1 MITVTTL
8 ASGALLF
15 ALAGQSA
22 QDAPDPLDPAGMEQT
37 APDTAAD
44 TASEDFSDDEIDA
57 FVASGLA
64 IRALREDAAQDPD
77 AMQAEAEAI
86 IAANGLDRATY
97 NAIGNA
103 AQEDPALAARVQRA
117 IGEARQSAES

>member
-15 ALAGQSA
+15 GLAGQSV

-37 APDTAAD
+37 APDPAPD
-44 TASEDFSDDEIDA
+44 TVTQDFTDDEIDA

-64 IRALREDAAQDPD
+64 IRALREDGAQDQD
-77 AMQAEAEAI
+77 AVQAEAEAI

-97 NAIGNA
+97 QAIGTA
-103 AQEDPALAARVQRA
+103 AQEDPVLAARVQRA
-117 IGEARQSAES
+117 IGEARQSAAS

>member
-15 ALAGQSA
+15 GLAGQSA
-22 QDAPDPLDPAGMEQT
+22 HDDPDPLDPAGMEQVASDP
-37 APDTAAD
+37 APDTA
-44 TASEDFSDDEIDA
+44 TEEFTDDEIDA

-64 IRALREDAAQDPD
+64 IRALRQDGAQDRD
-77 AMQAEAEAI
+77 AVQAEAEAI

-97 NAIGNA
+97 RAIGTA